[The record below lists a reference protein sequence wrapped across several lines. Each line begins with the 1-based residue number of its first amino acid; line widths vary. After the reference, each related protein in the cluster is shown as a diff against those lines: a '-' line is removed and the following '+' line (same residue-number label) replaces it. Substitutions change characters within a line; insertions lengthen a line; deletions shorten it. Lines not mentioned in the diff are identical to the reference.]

1 MRIRKSRSPFPILYL
16 NAQENAS
23 VSSQDK
29 SKRDS
34 GTVMTDPELLD
45 QLQLDEAK
53 QIGRSSFAPDMLKP
67 VSKRHKGTGNR
78 GRAASKPGIHTR
90 KRRRP
95 EYPTII
101 VLGLRAHLPSDHK
114 NPTPRRKS
122 RRKVDKNEAAE
133 TRLVSAVSPKKDPS
147 GPGVSKEAKSNNC
160 EWRSELSLPPSPPN
174 DTVEDR
180 DKEDQRLFL
189 EVVEAL
195 QRVKPKRRRG
205 RPKKVPTDQL
215 MEVEIE

>member
-16 NAQENAS
+16 NAQQNAS
-23 VSSQDK
+23 VSSQDQ
-29 SKRDS
+29 SKR
-34 GTVMTDPELLD
+34 GQVMTDPELLD

-53 QIGRSSFAPDMLKP
+53 QIGGSSCAPDMQKP
-67 VSKRHKGTGNR
+67 VSKRHKGTSNR
-78 GRAASKPGIHTR
+78 GRATSKPGIYTR

-114 NPTPRRKS
+114 NPTPIRRS

-147 GPGVSKEAKSNNC
+147 GPEVNKEAKSNNC
-160 EWRSELSLPPSPPN
+160 VWRSEPSLPLSPPN

-180 DKEDQRLFL
+180 DKEDQLLFL

-195 QRVKPKRRRG
+195 QRVEPKRRRG
-205 RPKKVPTDQL
+205 RPKKVPTEQL
-215 MEVEIE
+215 AEVEIE

>member
-29 SKRDS
+29 SKR
-34 GTVMTDPELLD
+34 GPVMTDPELLD

-67 VSKRHKGTGNR
+67 VSKRQKGTGNR
-78 GRAASKPGIHTR
+78 GRAASKPGIYTR
-90 KRRRP
+90 I
-95 EYPTII
+95 T
-101 VLGLRAHLPSDHK
+101 DHK

-147 GPGVSKEAKSNNC
+147 GHEVSKEAKSNNC
-160 EWRSELSLPPSPPN
+160 EWRSELSLPPPPN

-195 QRVKPKRRRG
+195 
-205 RPKKVPTDQL
+205 
-215 MEVEIE
+215 